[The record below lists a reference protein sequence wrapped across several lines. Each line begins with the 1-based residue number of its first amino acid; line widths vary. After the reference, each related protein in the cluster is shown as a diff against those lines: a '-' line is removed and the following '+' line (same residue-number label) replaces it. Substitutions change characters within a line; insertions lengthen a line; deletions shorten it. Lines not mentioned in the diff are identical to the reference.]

1 MNKTPH
7 TPNDPIRHAIN
18 TWAPRCFDGSDRQQL
33 VNDIKERV
41 ASTPPETVNDARL
54 MLAAVSRLIADTIT
68 NGEAPDLDRLLTE
81 LEINRWAART
91 LRNGAKPSLVAVH
104 KGKLARLIRVQRR
117 LPARIEI
124 RGNGPAQH
132 DVLDWENIV
141 NELDGESLATFIAA
155 VGSGLTCNDAI
166 GATVHSDDTNA
177 WIETTDG
184 ERREIVTAL
193 QPHALDVTGAQV
205 PDDGWN
211 QLRCR
216 YGSQGFSEYSS
227 KTTHAFLALQEPLST
242 AEIRKRF
249 RLSRRYVDAAL
260 GTLVLDH
267 DSNRSRHLL
276 RGVV

>member
-1 MNKTPH
+1 MNNTPH
-7 TPNDPIRHAIN
+7 TSNDPIRDAIN
-18 TWAPRCFDGSDRQQL
+18 TWAPRCFDGTNRQQL

-41 ASTPPETVNDARL
+41 AATPPETVNDARL

-68 NGEAPDLDRLLTE
+68 NGETPDLDRLLTE
-81 LEINRWAART
+81 LEINRWAARA

-104 KGKLARLIRVQRR
+104 KGKLARLIRVERG

-124 RGNGPAQH
+124 RGTGPAQH
-132 DVLDWENIV
+132 DVLDWQYIV
-141 NELDGESLATFIAA
+141 NELDGELLATFIAA
-155 VGSGLTCNDAI
+155 VGSGLTCNNGV
-166 GATVHSDDTNA
+166 GATIRSDGTSA
-177 WIETTDG
+177 WVETTGG

-193 QPHALDVTGAQV
+193 QPHALVVTGAQV

-216 YGSQGFSEYSS
+216 FGPQGFTEYSS

-242 AEIRKRF
+242 AEIRKLF

-260 GTLVLDH
+260 EALMRDH
-267 DSNRSRHLL
+267 DSSICRQLL
-276 RGVV
+276 RGVA

>member
-1 MNKTPH
+1 MNNTPH
-7 TPNDPIRHAIN
+7 TSNDPIRHAIN

-68 NGEAPDLDRLLTE
+68 NGEAPDLDRLVTE
-81 LEINRWAART
+81 LGINRWAART

-104 KGKLARLIRVQRR
+104 KGKLARLIRVERG

-141 NELDGESLATFIAA
+141 NELDGELLATFIAA
-155 VGSGLTCNDAI
+155 VGSGLTCSNAI
-166 GATVHSDDTNA
+166 GATVRSDDTSA
-177 WIETTDG
+177 WVETTDG

-193 QPHALDVTGAQV
+193 QPHALGVTGV
-205 PDDGWN
+205 LVHSDGWN

-216 YGSQGFSEYSS
+216 FGSQGFSEYSS
-227 KTTHAFLALQEPLST
+227 KTTHAFLALQEPLS
-242 AEIRKRF
+242 AHSIRNRH
-249 RLSRRYVDAAL
+249 RLSRRYIDSAL
-260 GTLVLDH
+260 RQREECPEGDRRL
-267 DSNRSRHLL
+267 LL
-276 RGVV
+276 R